1 MKNSLSTLCLTMAV
15 LIGSTSLLVLPSTS
29 EAIPIQKILKV
40 IFNKSDK
47 VPKKISKATD
57 DLNFGGSKTAEDTVG
72 KTVGEGNASTNLLGS
87 RALIELHKT
96 KNKCS
101 TNQRGICLYQNTHVF
116 AEPKISSRIVTTL
129 DKDEK
134 ICVLKQEGEWAK
146 TFDGWVEKHRIS
158 YVSKS
163 QKGVLNMGRITNTP
177 FRNTP
182 SIEKREKLEPPRSL
196 REILEDAKLM
206 RLNK

>member
-1 MKNSLSTLCLTMAV
+1 MKNSLTILCLTMV
-15 LIGSTSLLVLPSTS
+15 MLIGSTSLLVLPSTS
-29 EAIPIQKILKV
+29 EAGPISKILKV
-40 IFNKSDK
+40 IFSKSDE

-72 KTVGEGNASTNLLGS
+72 KTVGEGDASTNQLGS
-87 RALIELHKT
+87 SALKKLYET

-134 ICVLKQEGEWAK
+134 VCVLKQEGEWAK
-146 TFDGWVEKHRIS
+146 TSDGWVEKHRIS

-163 QKGVLNMGRITNTP
+163 QKGVLDMGRITNTP

-182 SIEKREKLEPPRSL
+182 SIEEREKLEPPRS
-196 REILEDAKLM
+196 AKQVLGM
-206 RLNK
+206 